1 MSEWLAG
8 RIGTTISTAR
18 FIRLFCGQG
27 TGCGEPRIKLKFEKY
42 VDRAVLWIK
51 KHDEPALQRWGRR
64 EYLLVNG
71 IGELEERTIEKVN

>member
-1 MSEWLAG
+1 MSERLAG

-27 TGCGEPRIKLKFEKY
+27 TGCGELRIKLKFEKY

-51 KHDEPALQRWGRR
+51 KTRR
-64 EYLLVNG
+64 TSLA
-71 IGELEERTIEKVN
+71 EEGQKGAFASKRDWRT